1 MSRFGITFN
10 GLHSYDDFGLTVA
23 EKTIGNPSKIKT
35 KERVPHSN
43 QVYDF
48 SGIYGGQ
55 EYEERQ
61 LTYVFNVKDYDKRM
75 IAIKKIESLN
85 WIMNVNEK
93 TKLVDD
99 YIEGY
104 YFLAEVEEAP
114 DFEEMRFHGTL
125 TVTFTA
131 YPFKIGEL
139 EEGND
144 IWDTFNFLLDVAQIT
159 EFRVR
164 GRKNV
169 ILYNVGANIVY
180 PIIRATSPMQII
192 KDGITYNIQAGEIES
207 RVFFLNIGENPMTIL
222 GSGTIS
228 FHFRKELI

>member
-48 SGIYGGQ
+48 SGVYGGQ

>member
-144 IWDTFNFLLDVAQIT
+144 IWDSFNFLLDVAQIT

-207 RVFFLNIGENPMTIL
+207 RVFFLNIGENPMTIT
-222 GSGTIS
+222 GNGTIS

>member
-164 GRKNV
+164 ERKNV

>member
-144 IWDTFNFLLDVAQIT
+144 IWDPFNFELDVFQET
-159 EFRVR
+159 EFGVD
-164 GRKNV
+164 GRKNI
-169 ILYNVGANIVY
+169 ILYNAGANVVH
-180 PIIRATSPMQII
+180 PTIRSSTSMQIM
-192 KDGITYNIQAGEIES
+192 KDGFTYNVPAGETEPS
-207 RVFFLNIGENPMTIL
+207 RFFLNQGENPMAL
-222 GSGTIS
+222 VGNGTIS